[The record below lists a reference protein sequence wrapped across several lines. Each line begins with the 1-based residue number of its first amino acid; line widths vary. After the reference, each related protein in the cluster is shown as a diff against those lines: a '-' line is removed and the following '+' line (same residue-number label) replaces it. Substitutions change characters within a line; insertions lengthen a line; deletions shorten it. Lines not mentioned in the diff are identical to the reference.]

1 MAEDNTDNL
10 FNDIQPP
17 VEPEVLEPSEPTSL
31 VQATTST
38 NLVQMSP
45 LVLPQAVQTA
55 AESSISL
62 RAAQNKLV
70 DILTREEYVAS
81 IAANKPEVLPCLV
94 EALTGAINVS
104 DNLFLKTA
112 QTAEKSASTNRILD
126 YLTRQ
131 LDAQNQQQ
139 AEVKHSEEDEAY
151 SKSIEQIKKAI
162 YGRLNEERDAEGH
175 ATSEDFKNPQT
186 EVEDE

>member
-17 VEPEVLEPSEPTSL
+17 VEPELLESSEPTSL
-31 VQATTST
+31 VQATTSA

-70 DILTREEYVAS
+70 DILTREEYIAS
-81 IAANKPEVLPCLV
+81 IAASDPQVLPSLV

-151 SKSIEQIKKAI
+151 SKSIEQIKKSI
-162 YGRLNEERDAEGH
+162 YGRLYEERDAEGH
-175 ATSEDFKNPQT
+175 ATSEDFKNPQI